1 MLSIIILNTKYNVF
15 TKNERKWERSL
26 SVGSRIII
34 STDLRIYI
42 ILSPI
47 FTSIYIFCL
56 SVCVLVCL
64 LVSNKRQN
72 GWTDQAQLFYGTF
85 RMTPGKVY
93 GWSNFQKFATN
104 KIQFLKILKSTIFI
118 KNVNFVFVLQCIQK
132 EHVHNWNR
140 RWALSA
146 LKAYLVTSYPKSVY
160 F

>member
-1 MLSIIILNTKYNVF
+1 MH
-15 TKNERKWERSL
+15 RS
-26 SVGSRIII
+26 RC
-34 STDLRIYI
+34 IYI
-42 ILSPI
+42 C
-47 FTSIYIFCL
+47 FACL
-56 SVCVLVCL
+56 GLFLGFVCL
-64 LVSNKRQN
+64 FVFNKRQN
-72 GWTDQAQLFYGTF
+72 GWTDQAQLFCGTS

-146 LKAYLVTSYPKSVY
+146 LKAQCFKICLVLSKYIKWSQEIVAQSPPESPNKILILN
-160 F
+160 